1 MNNNQMNFNPETGE
15 QLNNNEN
22 VQNVQP
28 IDLKPSTVQMDS
40 SNQISQIDQNNQ
52 INAINQQNII
62 QPQMQSIP
70 TIEQGKSEFINNTQA
85 QTLNQENKNEK
96 KSNFNY
102 TFVIILFIII
112 FAAIFFL
119 FPVLLEY
126 I

>member
-15 QLNNNEN
+15 PINNGNI
-22 VQNVQP
+22 QNVQ
-28 IDLKPSTVQMDS
+28 
-40 SNQISQIDQNNQ
+40 SNNSSQIIQTNQ
-52 INAINQQNII
+52 VNATQQSII

-70 TIEQGKSEFINNTQA
+70 TIEQDKNEFINNTQA

-96 KSNFNY
+96 KSSFNY

-112 FAAIFFL
+112 FAAILFL
-119 FPVLLEY
+119 FPVLFKY